1 MYGPA
6 ASETIPRESYAA
18 ELVCRVEAAHDKLSA
33 QQLQLRMGDR
43 QKEPSFKAGQLVLL
57 RTKRF
62 FLKSRATNYRPITP
76 VFGKKGSQKPPLR
89 DRTKW
94 LLK

>member
-43 QKEPSFKAGQLVLL
+43 QEELDN
-57 RTKRF
+57 RF
-62 FLKSRATNYRPITP
+62 C
-76 VFGKKGSQKPPLR
+76 
-89 DRTKW
+89 
-94 LLK
+94 